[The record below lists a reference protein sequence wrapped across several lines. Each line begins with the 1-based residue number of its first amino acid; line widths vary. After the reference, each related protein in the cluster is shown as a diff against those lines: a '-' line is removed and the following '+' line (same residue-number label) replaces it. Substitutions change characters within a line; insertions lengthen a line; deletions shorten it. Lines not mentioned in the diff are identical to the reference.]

1 MLTDNEKDTL
11 YSLISREDLEFCIRL
26 IHNSKGYDSH
36 FVSLCSSRDLVL
48 PISIQCNIIFSIID
62 ILYSRLYPNNDKLN
76 FKQRFEAIKEKD
88 NKSQILKYIYGI
100 LRLVRNISVHSPDS
114 IMMQNELILFDDI
127 KIEIGYLRKLFS
139 IIIIFVRVYKKR
151 MNRYDLE
158 YIKAYLSLIH
168 KHITFNKQEDLN
180 TFNNIINDLGVVH
193 NELTGIRFRYILD
206 FNTLDSVFWAK
217 IRNNSSVFIGEQL
230 YEEVDEYLISVGK
243 MQYLILGKELSKNNL
258 QDWTVDG
265 TYVGYKKIEIDKQE
279 RAAMT
284 QKFEMADRFNP
295 SAVEQALYQHW
306 EESGYF
312 KPSEDVNAPSY
323 CIAIPPPNVT
333 GSLHM
338 GHAFQQTLMDTLIRF
353 NRMEGHNTLWQAGT
367 DHAGIATQMV
377 VERKIAAE
385 EGKTRHD
392 YGREAFINKIWD
404 WKAYSGG
411 TISQQMRRLGNS
423 IDWERERFTMDEGL
437 SNAVKEVFVR
447 LHEEGLIYRGKR
459 LVNWDPKLH
468 TAISDLEVENKE
480 SKGSLWH
487 FRYPLAN
494 GVKTAD
500 GKDYLVV
507 ATTRPET
514 MLGDTAVAVHPE
526 DERYQSLIGK
536 TVVLP
541 LANREIPIIADEY
554 VDREFGTGVV
564 KITPAHDFNDYE
576 VGKRHSLPMV
586 NVLTLNADIRD
597 EAEIIGT
604 DGKPLAGYEA
614 TIPADY
620 RGLERFAA
628 RKKIVAD
635 FEALGLLDEIK
646 PHDLK
651 VPYGDRGGV
660 PIEPMLTDQWYVS
673 VKPLADVAIKAVEDG
688 EIQFVPKQYENLYF
702 SWMRDIQDWCISRQ
716 LWWGHRIPAWYD
728 AEGNVYVAR
737 NEAEVRS
744 KYNLDSAIEL
754 KQDEDVLDTWFSSG
768 LWTFSTLGWPEQT
781 KELKVFHPTDV
792 LITGFDIIFFWV
804 ARMIMFT
811 MHFVKDE
818 NGKPQVPFKTVY
830 VTGLIRDEQGQK
842 MSKSKGNVLDPID
855 MIDGISLED
864 LLEKRTGNMMQ
875 PQLAE
880 KIAKETRKE
889 FAEGIAAHGTD
900 ALRFTLAA
908 LASNGRDINW
918 DMKRLEGYRNFCNK
932 LWNASRFVLT
942 NDKLDLSQGEI
953 EFSVADRWIQS
964 EFNRTVETFRS
975 ALSQYRFD
983 LCANAIYEFTWNQ
996 FCDWYLELTKPVFAN
1011 GNAAQIRAASQTL
1024 VHVLEKLLRL
1034 AHPLIPFITEEIWQ
1048 KVKGFMGITADSIML
1063 QPFPRVEENA
1073 FDAEAETEINW
1084 LKEVIVAVR
1093 NIRAESNIP
1102 PSKGLDL
1109 LFRNL
1114 STENAKILE
1123 KQTAL
1128 LKAMAK
1134 LDNVQVLAANETA
1147 PLAVAKLVGN
1157 AELLVPMAG
1166 FINKEAELA
1175 RLTKEIEKYQN
1186 EVKRIENKLSNEA
1199 FVAKAPEAV
1208 IAKERE
1214 KQAEYQSGLEKIQ
1227 EQYKAIEAL

>member
-1 MLTDNEKDTL
+1 MT
-11 YSLISREDLEFCIRL
+11 
-26 IHNSKGYDSH
+26 
-36 FVSLCSSRDLVL
+36 
-48 PISIQCNIIFSIID
+48 Q
-62 ILYSRLYPNNDKLN
+62 
-76 FKQRFEAIKEKD
+76 
-88 NKSQILKYIYGI
+88 
-100 LRLVRNISVHSPDS
+100 
-114 IMMQNELILFDDI
+114 
-127 KIEIGYLRKLFS
+127 
-139 IIIIFVRVYKKR
+139 
-151 MNRYDLE
+151 
-158 YIKAYLSLIH
+158 
-168 KHITFNKQEDLN
+168 
-180 TFNNIINDLGVVH
+180 
-193 NELTGIRFRYILD
+193 
-206 FNTLDSVFWAK
+206 
-217 IRNNSSVFIGEQL
+217 
-230 YEEVDEYLISVGK
+230 
-243 MQYLILGKELSKNNL
+243 NL
-258 QDWTVDG
+258 Q
-265 TYVGYKKIEIDKQE
+265 
-279 RAAMT
+279 
-284 QKFEMADRFNP
+284 MADRFDA
-295 SAVEQALYQHW
+295 SAVEQALYKHW
-306 EESGYF
+306 EEQGYF
-312 KPSEDVNAPSY
+312 KPTENPSLPSY

-353 NRMEGHNTLWQAGT
+353 NRMEGNNTLWQTGT

-423 IDWERERFTMDEGL
+423 IDWDRERFTMDEGL

-494 GVKTAD
+494 GAKTAD

-514 MLGDTAVAVHPE
+514 VLGDTAVAVHPE

-541 LANREIPIIADEY
+541 LANREIPIVADEY

-586 NVLTLNADIRD
+586 NVMTMNADIRA

-604 DGKPLAGYEA
+604 DGKPLTTYEA
-614 TIPADY
+614 KIPADY
-620 RGLERFAA
+620 QGLERFAA
-628 RKKIVAD
+628 RKKVVAD

-673 VKPLADVAIKAVEDG
+673 VKPLAEVATKAVEDG

-728 AEGNVYVAR
+728 EAGNVYVAR
-737 NEAEVRS
+737 NEEEVRS
-744 KYNLDSAIEL
+744 KHNLPADLAL
-754 KQDEDVLDTWFSSG
+754 RQDEDVLDTWFSSG

-781 KELKVFHPTDV
+781 KELKMFHPTDV

-880 KIAKETRKE
+880 KIAKATRKE
-889 FAEGIAAHGTD
+889 FENGIAAHGTD

-942 NDKLDLSQGEI
+942 NDKLDLSAGEV
-953 EFSVADRWIQS
+953 EYSLADRWIES
-964 EFNRTVETFRS
+964 AFNRTVGTFRD

-983 LCANAIYEFTWNQ
+983 LAANAIYDFTWNE

-1011 GNAAQIRAASQTL
+1011 GTEAQKRGASQTL
-1024 VHVLEKLLRL
+1024 VRVLEKLLRL
-1034 AHPLIPFITEEIWQ
+1034 AHPIMPFITEEIWQ
-1048 KVKGFMGITADSIML
+1048 KVKGFAGIDADTIML
-1063 QPFPRVEENA
+1063 QPFPKVVKSELDES
-1073 FDAEAETEINW
+1073 AEMQIGW
-1084 LKEVIVAVR
+1084 IKELIIAVR
-1093 NIRAESNIP
+1093 NIRAESNIA
-1102 PSKGLDL
+1102 PSKGLEFL
-1109 LFRNL
+1109 VRNV
-1114 STENAKILE
+1114 SDEQRKILAE
-1123 KQTAL
+1123 NDRL

-1134 LDNVQVLAANETA
+1134 LDSVQVLSADENA
-1147 PLAVAKLVGN
+1147 PFSVAKLVGN
-1157 AELLVPMAG
+1157 VEVLIPMAG

-1175 RLTKEIEKYQN
+1175 RLTKEIEKMRG
-1186 EVKRIENKLSNEA
+1186 EITRIENKLGNEA

-1214 KQAEYQSGLEKIQ
+1214 KMQEYQNGLEKLQ
-1227 EQYKAIEAL
+1227 TQYQAIENL